1 MPNGEATLTQ
11 TQISNVRVSQAHH
24 DHQQAI
30 YTTKSLLHLLITH
43 LQPLP
48 GLGQSPF
55 PIKKHHSS
63 LLLWTCTSTNPCL
76 GIHSKDLERGMNW
89 KKHLKQRHQKLE
101 DEIVKCIWNAFS
113 FGLYKSS
120 VRYEHLNKNTFLM
133 DKTSNVL
140 SFNIHFLKVTFIYFF
155 QLKKMST
162 HSSTQMPSRSDMLRP
177 SYWHHFR
184 PGKSF
189 QNSWKMAVDPKQT
202 SIVKTFLFLLLFR
215 VRSRNSATLQIP
227 GSFLGHFP

>member
-1 MPNGEATLTQ
+1 MNMYIYKSMSWDTLERSRKRYELKKTSEAT
-11 TQISNVRVSQAHH
+11 
-24 DHQQAI
+24 
-30 YTTKSLLHLLITH
+30 
-43 LQPLP
+43 
-48 GLGQSPF
+48 
-55 PIKKHHSS
+55 
-63 LLLWTCTSTNPCL
+63 TSKAGGWDCEMYL
-76 GIHSKDLERGMNW
+76 
-89 KKHLKQRHQKLE
+89 
-101 DEIVKCIWNAFS
+101 KCIFFW
-113 FGLYKSS
+113 
-120 VRYEHLNKNTFLM
+120 YEHLNKNTFLM